1 LPCRHIAFTAFDNGE
16 SDEEDDL
23 CSMRSFHT
31 YAEGES
37 DGEDDLCSM
46 RSFHTDAAGESDGE
60 EDVCSLQSFHTYAED
75 ETDDEVAL
83 RSQFIIDL
91 DLPASNDR
99 WVDTLDCEP
108 EPRCPPL
115 IPHAH
120 AGRGAP
126 EAYIKAA
133 CA

>member
-1 LPCRHIAFTAFDNGE
+1 MTAVDSGALCLPCRHIAFTAFDDGE
-16 SDEEDDL
+16 SDEDDDL

-31 YAEGES
+31 YA
-37 DGEDDLCSM
+37 D
-46 RSFHTDAAGESDGE
+46 GESDGE

-75 ETDDEVAL
+75 ETDNKVAL

-99 WVDTLDCEP
+99 WAETLDCEP